1 MSVVERHALQV
12 SGRPDGQPM
21 MFAHGYGCDQN
32 MWRFVAPDFAD
43 TYRLVLFDHVGVG
56 RSDLGAY
63 DSVRYARLDGYASDV
78 LEIIHELDLHD
89 VVFVGHSVSAMIGM
103 LAAIREPE
111 RFADLILVGP
121 SPSYID
127 DGDYIGGFSR
137 TDIDEMMVSLDSN
150 YLGWSSVIAPII
162 MANPQQPELALE
174 LVNSFCATDPEI
186 AKKFAHV
193 TFLSDNRQDLPQV
206 RTPAL
211 ILQCTDDVIAPEAV
225 GRYVHAQLP
234 ESTLVIMNATG
245 HCPNLSAPAETVA
258 AIKAYLKGR
267 HAGPPVTGR

>member
-1 MSVVERHALQV
+1 MSIAERHALQV
-12 SGRPDGQPM
+12 SGLPEGQPM
-21 MFAHGYGCDQN
+21 MFAHGYGCDQH
-32 MWRFVAPDFAD
+32 MWRFVAPAFAD
-43 TYRLVLFDHVGVG
+43 THRLVLFDHVGVG
-56 RSDLGAY
+56 RSDLSAY
-63 DSVRYARLDGYASDV
+63 DSVRYAQLDGYASDV
-78 LEIIHELDLHD
+78 LEIIHELDLND
-89 VVFVGHSVSAMIGM
+89 VVFVGHSVSAMIGI

-137 TDIDEMMVSLDSN
+137 LDIDEMMVSLDSN

-162 MANPQQPELALE
+162 MANPQHPELALE

-186 AKKFAHV
+186 AKRFAHV
-193 TFLSDNRQDLPQV
+193 TFLSDNRADLPKV

-211 ILQCTDDVIAPEAV
+211 VLQCTDDVIAPVAV
-225 GRYVHAQLP
+225 GRYVHEQLA

-245 HCPNLSAPAETVA
+245 HCPNLSAPEETVA
-258 AIKAYLKGR
+258 AIRTYLKGR
-267 HAGPPVTGR
+267 RAGPSVTGR